1 MMDIR
6 KSLDK
11 LFALHNFG
19 IKLGLENTIGFLEH
33 IGNPQRQLK
42 TFHIAGSN
50 GKGSTAS
57 FISSILQECGYKTG
71 LYTSPH
77 FVKFNERIQINGQ
90 QIDDKYIADFIN
102 KYEKYIDEHQLTFF
116 EVTTVMAFKYFF
128 ENKTD
133 YCVIETGL
141 GGRLDA
147 TNVLLPLA
155 VIITSISFEHTNIL
169 GSTLKE
175 ITSEKAAIIKPGIKV
190 FAGKLIDEAENI
202 IEEKCTK
209 ENSELFKLTDYINEH
224 KDYVELYT
232 DELELDDWTMPLR
245 GRYQKYNA
253 ALAGLTV
260 NKTLFI
266 DDIKKIKAGIKNVV
280 RNTNLQGRYE
290 FYHEKPTI
298 IFDSAH
304 NPEGISNFLS
314 EFGNESGYYDSCT
327 LLFGAMKDKSIREML
342 SLLKPYFDNIF
353 LSEIKYDRAAKAKEI
368 QSICTELSIKAEIVK
383 SNVEFVKEFLTNSK
397 KDCLVVLGSMY
408 LLGEI
413 KGGLAGNNT

>member
-1 MMDIR
+1 
-6 KSLDK
+6 
-11 LFALHNFG
+11 
-19 IKLGLENTIGFLEH
+19 
-33 IGNPQRQLK
+33 
-42 TFHIAGSN
+42 
-50 GKGSTAS
+50 
-57 FISSILQECGYKTG
+57 
-71 LYTSPH
+71 
-77 FVKFNERIQINGQ
+77 
-90 QIDDKYIADFIN
+90 
-102 KYEKYIDEHQLTFF
+102 
-116 EVTTVMAFKYFF
+116 MAFKYFF

-175 ITSEKAAIIKPGIKV
+175 ITSEKAAIIKPRIKV